1 MIDAWVDWALQF
13 DKPTEQLVYPIF
25 GIRAHDKQAAQQAL
39 ASLGKSLDALD
50 THLDGRTYLVGERVT
65 LADVAVVSHILC
77 LYMVVSWL

>member
-1 MIDAWVDWALQF
+1 MIDSWVDWAVQF
-13 DKPTEQLVYPIF
+13 DKPTEQLVYPIL

-39 ASLGKSLDALD
+39 ASFGRSLDALD